1 MTKVS
6 SYIHII
12 KSNIQTDMES
22 QVKRYE
28 TEALTKQELK
38 RLKSMTTGYGNFQK
52 VSDQAEMPVVTLRSI
67 VQRGYGKPETIK
79 KIREAILTEE

>member
-1 MTKVS
+1 MNIS

-12 KSNIQTDMES
+12 ESNIQMNMETE
-22 QVKRYE
+22 VKRYE

-38 RLKSMTTGYGNFQK
+38 RLKTMTTGYGNFQR
-52 VSDQAEMPVVTLRSI
+52 VSDKAEMPVVTLRSI

-79 KIREAILTEE
+79 KIRESILMGE